1 MRLNSTQKYNPN
13 NEYSR
18 HSGRVSHRIRG
29 SGLAAAL
36 KAFESLAVVVQW
48 VNMYVPKVFAVDD
61 LAKLQDFMEEFSF
74 ATMVTHRDGEL
85 TASHIPFLLDRSVK
99 PYGAL
104 RAHIAIRN
112 PQLKDLQSGCQA
124 LVIFQGPHSYVSP
137 SWYVQPENVPTW
149 NYTVVHA
156 YGAPKIGDRAAM
168 VALLKDLTGKHESPS
183 EQPWDFDP
191 NAAWIQK
198 LLPEIAAFE
207 IKIEKLQGKFKLNQ
221 NRTPAD
227 RAGVIE
233 ALSGS
238 EDAQQRSVA
247 KLMRP

>member
-1 MRLNSTQKYNPN
+1 
-13 NEYSR
+13 
-18 HSGRVSHRIRG
+18 
-29 SGLAAAL
+29 
-36 KAFESLAVVVQW
+36 
-48 VNMYVPKVFAVDD
+48 
-61 LAKLQDFMEEFSF
+61 
-74 ATMVTHRDGEL
+74 
-85 TASHIPFLLDRSVK
+85 
-99 PYGAL
+99 
-104 RAHIAIRN
+104 
-112 PQLKDLQSGCQA
+112 
-124 LVIFQGPHSYVSP
+124 
-137 SWYVQPENVPTW
+137 
-149 NYTVVHA
+149 VVHA